1 MATSATVEI
10 HTPLRLG
17 EVLTAA
23 ITLYGRRP
31 WAYVAVGLLQ
41 AGALL
46 LSAVTPIAGDLA
58 ILSLAFVV
66 SFAAVVRLVTGDPA
80 ADAARRAL
88 AALPVLVPLAFLVAL
103 PFTLASSWII
113 LWLVAIVWLA
123 FTGFAV
129 PAAMVDEGASSS
141 WVERLNAAVRRST
154 ALARV
159 EFLHALGVAA
169 ALFAINIVVGV
180 LLAVALANFAD
191 NGQLAAVAIA
201 QVVLSPFFFL
211 GLTVL
216 YFEQLAR
223 AHDKEG

>member
-1 MATSATVEI
+1 MATSAAVEI
-10 HTPLRLG
+10 SKPLRLG
-17 EVLTAA
+17 EVLAAA

-31 WAYVAVGLLQ
+31 WAYVAVGLVQ
-41 AGALL
+41 AAALL
-46 LSAVTPIAGDLA
+46 VSVVTPIAADLA
-58 ILSLAFVV
+58 ILSVAFVV
-66 SFAAVVRLVTGDPA
+66 SFAVVVRLVVGDTVE
-80 ADAARRAL
+80 DAARRML
-88 AALPVLVPLAFLVAL
+88 LALPALVPLAVLVAL
-103 PFTLASSWII
+103 PFTLASSWIL
-113 LWLVAIVWLA
+113 LWLVAVVWLA

-129 PAAMVDEGASSS
+129 PAAMVDERPSSS

-169 ALFAINIVVGV
+169 ALFVINIVVGV
-180 LLAVALANFAD
+180 LLAVALASFAD

-201 QVVLSPFFFL
+201 QVVLAPFFFL

-223 AHDKEG
+223 ARDKEG